1 MIDLIAQ
8 SVMLTFMGWFCY
20 MSITLVDEKK
30 KRQRQKEESDK
41 KEHRVSLKK
50 NA

>member
-1 MIDLIAQ
+1 VIDPIAQ
-8 SVMLTFMGWFCY
+8 SVALFFMGWFCY
-20 MSITLVDEKK
+20 MSIILVDEKK